1 MYTKRVKRPAHSGFS
16 LIEVIVAMLLISVG
30 VLGLLS
36 AMNTTVKSSA
46 DPMVR
51 KQAIAVAESLLEEIT
66 LKDFANPT
74 GGYTGTDRAQFDDV
88 SDYAGYQTTT
98 GIVDISGAAIG
109 GLSSYNITSVT
120 VANAALGSIGS
131 SDAKLIT
138 VTVAAPGGEAISLSA
153 YRVNLAVP

>member
-1 MYTKRVKRPAHSGFS
+1 MCIRPRRHSSHGGFS

-30 VLGLLS
+30 VLGILS
-36 AMNTTVKSSA
+36 AMNTLVKNSA

-74 GGYTGTDRAQFDDV
+74 GGYSGTDRTQFDDV
-88 SDYAGYQTTT
+88 SDYAGYTTT
-98 GIVDISGAAIG
+98 GIVDISGTAIS
-109 GLSSYNITSVT
+109 GLSGYNISSVT
-120 VANAALGSIGS
+120 VANAALGSIAS

-138 VTVAAPGGEAISLSA
+138 VTVTAPGGEAISLSA
-153 YRVNLAVP
+153 YRTNV

>member
-1 MYTKRVKRPAHSGFS
+1 MCTDQVKCPAHLGFS

-36 AMNTTVKSSA
+36 AMNTTIKSSA

-66 LKDFANPT
+66 LKEFANPT
-74 GGYTGTDRAQFDDV
+74 GGYIGSDRAQFDDV
-88 SDYAGYQTTT
+88 SDYSGYQTTT
-98 GIVDISGAAIG
+98 GIVDISGTAIG
-109 GLSSYNITSVT
+109 GLSGYNISAVT
-120 VANAALGSIGS
+120 VANAALGSVGS

-138 VTVAAPGGEAISLSA
+138 VTVTAPGGEAISLSA
-153 YRVNLAVP
+153 YRANLAVP

>member
-1 MYTKRVKRPAHSGFS
+1 MCTNPRKRPAHSGFS

-30 VLGLLS
+30 VLGVLS
-36 AMNTTVKSSA
+36 AMNTLVKGSA

-88 SDYAGYQTTT
+88 SDYAGYTTTT
-98 GIVDISGAAIG
+98 GIKDISGTAIS
-109 GLSSYNITSVT
+109 GLSSYNISSVT
-120 VANAALGSIGS
+120 VANAALGSIAS
-131 SDAKLIT
+131 TDAKLIT
-138 VTVAAPGGEAISLSA
+138 VTVTAPGGEAISMSA
-153 YRVNLAVP
+153 YRTNL